1 MTKRSV
7 FTVFS
12 TSSLWIQRSVTNWS
26 VLTVFSTSSLS
37 ILRSMKNRSVLLFFP
52 LHLYRFYVQWR
63 IDLFD
68 CFFNFGFSINC
79 RKEDE
84 GSWRSRSVC
93 ALGLA
98 SLIFAIELGDVF
110 VASESLALESPPQ
123 LVDYSR
129 RRVKISRW
137 SDTRKCAPWRANSF
151 EIIVPE
157 NLPRPSHRRNWEA
170 VAFTFMDV
178 KNAPGIQVTSSK
190 TSSHYCFSL

>member
-1 MTKRSV
+1 MAVRINCSSSSV
-7 FTVFS
+7 FLLPQAPDSNSFDS
-12 TSSLWIQRSVTNWS
+12 TKTARLSV
-26 VLTVFSTSSLS
+26 
-37 ILRSMKNRSVLLFFP
+37 
-52 LHLYRFYVQWR
+52 
-63 IDLFD
+63 
-68 CFFNFGFSINC
+68 
-79 RKEDE
+79 KEDE

-110 VASESLALESPPQ
+110 VAIESLALESPPQ

-157 NLPRPSHRRNWEA
+157 NLPRPSHRRNREA